1 MHRRRD
7 PRAQNTS
14 AGSLTRRSVSR
25 SLLSKSR
32 TKLSAAS
39 PAAPAPAVAA
49 RPTPGAPAAGL
60 RQGSDV
66 CRRPP
71 DRRDIRRRRQR
82 RRRTRERERGRDN
95 SPNHDRTHPVPPC
108 VAHEKNLIRS
118 TRFNKPTPP
127 SRRRR
132 TCPSRRRRWPFRS
145 PQSILRARNARVR
158 APRRKRSLRTLA
170 LEHRPFRRDRSTLWK
185 IVEWRMHLAA
195 NRYRGRCRL
204 RVVEGITA

>member
-1 MHRRRD
+1 LHRRRD

-14 AGSLTRRSVSR
+14 AGSLTWRSVSR

-32 TKLSAAS
+32 TKPSAAS

-127 SRRRR
+127 KSQAAMAISIAPIDPAGAQR
-132 TCPSRRRRWPFRS
+132 T
-145 PQSILRARNARVR
+145 RAR
-158 APRRKRSLRTLA
+158 PLRRKRSLTTLA
-170 LEHRPFRRDRSTLWK
+170 LEHGPFRRDRSTLWK